1 MAESPQEKNLANAH
15 IAPSEASSVSDQTP
29 SSGGFSMPAALET
42 LQGVSGPDVLR
53 TRVFSAD
60 DLRRAHTRIAHEIV
74 ERNKGAGDVV
84 LVGMHSRGPAIAE
97 RLATAIKS
105 FEGIEVPVGTL
116 DATFYRDDIGMRP
129 VHPAGPT
136 QVPVDITGRVVV
148 LVDDVLFTGRTIRA
162 ALDALTELGRPRC
175 VQLAVL
181 VDRGGRELPI
191 RADYVGRNL
200 PTRLAED
207 VRVRLLETDDVDEDT
222 IELWGP
228 AELLGDDA

>member
-1 MAESPQEKNLANAH
+1 MAESPQEKNLANKHADPSAEPLVDDP
-15 IAPSEASSVSDQTP
+15 APSD
-29 SSGGFSMPAALET
+29 GGFSMPNNYPSDQIVEVAA
-42 LQGVSGPDVLR
+42 VLR
-53 TRVFSAD
+53 TRVFSSD

-97 RLATAIKS
+97 RLASAIKS
-105 FEGIEVPVGTL
+105 FEGVDVPVGTL
-116 DATFYRDDIGMRP
+116 DATFYRDDIGLRP

-136 QVPVDITGRVVV
+136 HVPVDITDRVVV

-207 VRVRLLETDDVDEDT
+207 VRVRLLETDDVTEDT

-228 AELLGDDA
+228 PEGSGNDE

>member
-1 MAESPQEKNLANAH
+1 
-15 IAPSEASSVSDQTP
+15 
-29 SSGGFSMPAALET
+29 
-42 LQGVSGPDVLR
+42 
-53 TRVFSAD
+53 
-60 DLRRAHTRIAHEIV
+60 
-74 ERNKGAGDVV
+74 
-84 LVGMHSRGPAIAE
+84 
-97 RLATAIKS
+97 
-105 FEGIEVPVGTL
+105 VPVGTL
-116 DATFYRDDIGMRP
+116 DATFYRDDIGLRP

-136 QVPVDITGRVVV
+136 HVPVDITDRVVV

-207 VRVRLLETDDVDEDT
+207 VRVRLLETDDVTEDT

-228 AELLGDDA
+228 PEGSGNDE

>member
-1 MAESPQEKNLANAH
+1 MAESPQEKNPTDAH
-15 IAPSEASSVSDQTP
+15 VGISKESLVNDQAPSA
-29 SSGGFSMPAALET
+29 GGFSMPEN
-42 LQGVSGPDVLR
+42 LQSIDAGVGAPVLR
-53 TRVFSAD
+53 TRVFNAD

-84 LVGMHSRGPAIAE
+84 LVGMHSRGPAIAA
-97 RLATAIKS
+97 RLAASIKS
-105 FEGIEVPVGTL
+105 FEGIDVPVGTL

-129 VHPAGPT
+129 VHPAGLT

-200 PTRLAED
+200 PTRLVED
-207 VRVRLLETDDVDEDT
+207 VRVQLLETDDVTEDT

-228 AELLGDDA
+228 PEGSGDDE